1 MSNVTVSAKSI
12 ARLAYGYE
20 LMFSTLCKIAGTSG
34 GSPHWFTNKGI
45 EAIGRVD
52 PLWKLNED
60 SNAHKPGD
68 CLSQHEPFAKWAADA
83 EKRAEALDHWRHE
96 VGKLHSQ
103 IATKDEEL
111 AKSNAELDRL
121 RRECRDG
128 LDALSDIDDFWGA
141 CPYPDNRKHLS
152 PAEKISSLDNE
163 LNKAH
168 DEIARIKAAINWCIE
183 RDDKN
188 GSLPEAYREK
198 LLAAA
203 E

>member
-1 MSNVTVSAKSI
+1 MSTVTVSAKSI

-83 EKRAEALDHWRHE
+83 EKRADALDHWRHE

-103 IATKDEEL
+103 IASKDEQIAVLTGRLQAIIDWCDL
-111 AKSNAELDRL
+111 AMKNADEFDSHGVRNLD
-121 RRECRDG
+121 G
-128 LDALSDIDDFWGA
+128 PIFDA
-141 CPYPDNRKHLS
+141 
-152 PAEKISSLDNE
+152 
-163 LNKAH
+163 
-168 DEIARIKAAINWCIE
+168 ARAV
-183 RDDKN
+183 
-188 GSLPEAYREK
+188 
-198 LLAAA
+198 LAAA